1 MKKKL
6 AALALTSTLV
16 VGAIT
21 GCAASKS
28 EDKPKDKTEKTAAE
42 KRGVTIWAQRG
53 TGEIRYEGKE
63 IKDYYRSNKS
73 GALVITFKN
82 GKEVV
87 VTNYHLEEEH
97 PNAE

>member
-1 MKKKL
+1 MKKGL
-6 AALALTSTLV
+6 AALALTSTLL

-28 EDKPKDKTEKTAAE
+28 EDKPKEKTEKTAAE
-42 KRGVTIWAQRG
+42 KRGVDIWAMKG
-53 TGEIRYEGKE
+53 TTEVHYEGKD

-73 GALVITFKN
+73 GTLVITFKN